1 MKRLYYR
8 TIDFFWTLFSKEYRR
23 QDKIA
28 ASIAARNNMSKPY
41 KQARRFGLS
50 PIEALD
56 DNDLYDTKARQELF
70 PNS

>member
-1 MKRLYYR
+1 MNRICYCA
-8 TIDFFWTLFSKEYRR
+8 IDLFWILFNKEYRR

-28 ASIAARNNMSKPY
+28 GAIAARYKMAKAY

-50 PIEALD
+50 PIEALE
-56 DNDLYDTKARQELF
+56 DNDLYDAQARQELF

>member
-8 TIDFFWTLFSKEYRR
+8 TIDLFWTLISKEYRR

-28 ASIAARNNMSKPY
+28 ATIAARYKMTKAY

-50 PIEALD
+50 PIEALE
-56 DNDLYDTKARQELF
+56 DNDLYDTQARQELF
-70 PNS
+70 EAS

>member
-8 TIDFFWTLFSKEYRR
+8 AIDLFWTLFSKEYRR

-28 ASIAARNNMSKPY
+28 AAIAARYKMANAY
-41 KQARRFGLS
+41 KQARRFGLC
-50 PIEALD
+50 PIEALEE
-56 DNDLYDTKARQELF
+56 NDLYDTQARQELF

>member
-8 TIDFFWTLFSKEYRR
+8 TIDLFWTLFSKEYRR

-28 ASIAARNNMSKPY
+28 ATIAARYKMAKAY

-50 PIEALD
+50 PIEALEEY
-56 DNDLYDTKARQELF
+56 DLYDSQAHLELS

>member
-8 TIDFFWTLFSKEYRR
+8 TIDLFWTLISKEYRR

-28 ASIAARNNMSKPY
+28 AAIAARYKMAKSY
-41 KQARRFGLS
+41 KQDRRFGLS

-56 DNDLYDTKARQELF
+56 DNDL
-70 PNS
+70 

>member
-8 TIDFFWTLFSKEYRR
+8 TIDLFWTLVSKEYRR

-28 ASIAARNNMSKPY
+28 AAIAARYKMSKPF
-41 KQARRFGLS
+41 KQARHNGLN
-50 PIEALD
+50 PIEALEEY
-56 DNDLYDTKARQELF
+56 DLFDSQAHQELF

>member
-8 TIDFFWTLFSKEYRR
+8 AMELFWTLFSKEYRR

-28 ASIAARNNMSKPY
+28 AAIAARYKMTEPY

-50 PIEALD
+50 PLEALEEY
-56 DNDLYDTKARQELF
+56 DLFDTQARQELF

>member
-1 MKRLYYR
+1 MKHLYYR

-28 ASIAARNNMSKPY
+28 ATIAARYKMAKAY
-41 KQARRFGLS
+41 KQSRRFGLA

-56 DNDLYDTKARQELF
+56 EYDLFDSQARQKLF

>member
-8 TIDFFWTLFSKEYRR
+8 TINLFWILFSKEYRR

-28 ASIAARNNMSKPY
+28 AAIAARYKMDKAY

-50 PIEALD
+50 PIEALEED
-56 DNDLYDTKARQELF
+56 DLYDTQARQELF

>member
-8 TIDFFWTLFSKEYRR
+8 AIDLFWTLVSKEYRR

-28 ASIAARNNMSKPY
+28 AAIAARYKMTKPY

-50 PIEALD
+50 PIETLEEFD
-56 DNDLYDTKARQELF
+56 IYDSHACQELF

>member
-8 TIDFFWTLFSKEYRR
+8 SIDLFWTLVSKEYRR

-28 ASIAARNNMSKPY
+28 AAIAARYKMTKPY

-50 PIEALD
+50 PIEALEEY
-56 DNDLYDTKARQELF
+56 DLYDSQARQEIF
-70 PNS
+70 PIS